1 VREWWS
7 KARVYAL
14 ATVNGMIRPCSGA
27 GVLRQKWSRGQI
39 EARLAKMPPCPMYF
53 CGKEDSVL
61 TQLLGNLSL
70 AGMEVFEQLICKFE
84 HLLSMDCGDLPFAL
98 AQINSRVKKRS
109 FLTHRDALL
118 I

>member
-1 VREWWS
+1 
-7 KARVYAL
+7 
-14 ATVNGMIRPCSGA
+14 
-27 GVLRQKWSRGQI
+27 
-39 EARLAKMPPCPMYF
+39 MYF
-53 CGKEDSVL
+53 CGNEDSVL

-98 AQINSRVKKRS
+98 IQINSRVKKRS